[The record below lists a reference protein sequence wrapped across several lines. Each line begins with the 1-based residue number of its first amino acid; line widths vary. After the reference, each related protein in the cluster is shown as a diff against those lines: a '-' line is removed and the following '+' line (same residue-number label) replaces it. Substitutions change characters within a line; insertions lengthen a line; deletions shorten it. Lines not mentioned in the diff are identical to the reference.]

1 MSSLSFIHETF
12 VANMMGIRRILRV
25 LNTAAV
31 SLNPG

>member
-1 MSSLSFIHETF
+1 MSGGPLATF
-12 VANMMGIRRILRV
+12 VANMMGIRKILRV